1 MANRT
6 VICIALFAAACTQK
20 TAEENLLEDVG
31 PAISWVATLKFAGE
45 DWMSGKVPA
54 FFVRLCVEDAQ
65 KAFDKAAKNVD
76 QSVARKALR
85 DELRHQIESSHAA
98 SEQLREAVEKND
110 RQAAARSVD
119 QISSASTALQ
129 ILQQKESG

>member
-1 MANRT
+1 
-6 VICIALFAAACTQK
+6 
-20 TAEENLLEDVG
+20 
-31 PAISWVATLKFAGE
+31 
-45 DWMSGKVPA
+45 MSGKVPA

-98 SEQLREAVEKND
+98 SEQLREAVEKNV
-110 RQAAARSVD
+110 RRAAAQSVH